1 MSVSQ
6 IPTLQELVR
15 AARAN
20 LDQNVWDYL
29 VGGAETETTL
39 RRNRQAIESLA
50 LRPRILRDV
59 SDLRTDRELLGHR
72 LRIPVFLPPIGSVQV
87 FSPGGGASVAKAAE
101 RFGSLQFLSSVCL
114 PELEDVAAV
123 SPAPKIYQLYLLGD
137 EAWMDERILRA
148 VKAGYTAFC
157 LTADTQ
163 VYSRRERDLLKRYVP
178 SSGRQAA
185 NVGDFVWQARMTW
198 DTVKRIKDRFQI
210 PLVLKG
216 IGTAED
222 AGLALEHGVDVLYVS
237 NHGGRQLDHGRGSID
252 VLPEVVAEVAGRV
265 PVLVDGGFLRGTDVV
280 KAIALG
286 ATAVGVGRL
295 ECFGL
300 AAAGED
306 GLVRALEILEH
317 EIRIALALMG
327 AASLADLDSR
337 YVAAVRPVTES
348 HVASAFPH
356 LDLERWRY

>member
-39 RRNRQAIESLA
+39 KRNRQAIDSLA

-59 SDLRTDRELLGHR
+59 SDVRTESTLLGHR

-87 FSPGGGASVAKAAE
+87 FCPGGGAAVARAAE

-114 PELEDVAAV
+114 PELEEVATA
-123 SPAPKIYQLYLLGD
+123 SSAPKVYQLYLLGD
-137 EAWMDERILRA
+137 QAWMEERIRRA
-148 VKAGYTAFC
+148 TAAGYAGFC

-163 VYSRRERDLLKRYVP
+163 VYSRRERDLL
-178 SSGRQAA
+178 GRFIKPWRKGASEGAPFQA
-185 NVGDFVWQARMTW
+185 GLSW
-198 DTVKRIKDRFQI
+198 DTVKRVKDGFDI

-216 IGTAED
+216 VGTAED

-237 NHGGRQLDHGRGSID
+237 NHGGRQLDHGRGSLD
-252 VLPEVVAEVAGRV
+252 VLPEVVAEVKGRA

-317 EIRIALALMG
+317 EIRIAMALMG
-327 AASLADLDSR
+327 AAKLEELEPRCVQAMPP
-337 YVAAVRPVTES
+337 VAEC
-348 HVASAFPH
+348 HVVSAFPH